1 MSDETAAALYP
12 SPPPFHLFFTDE
24 NVQQYKDL
32 ILEGRTPE
40 EISQIK
46 DIRFLIPPQQP
57 DGETYR
63 SFGDL
68 WWFQD
73 KVVGLKES
81 GITQLYDDG
90 DGDDDENL
98 LSPRRIEQL
107 KKLTQSLLIN
117 YLELLGIF
125 AANPSLVSKKIEE
138 IRIILINIHHL
149 LNSYRLHQSR
159 EAMILNYQQK
169 IQQTWDDVKKI
180 KDTCDKV
187 KSKIDNL
194 QKLAQSTLDQTASN
208 NGDVDG
214 DIEMEGNSTST
225 GTDDNMNLF
234 RKEALDALLN

>member
-1 MSDETAAALYP
+1 MSEETAAALYP
-12 SPPPFHLFFTDE
+12 SPPPFYNFFTSE

-32 ILEGRTPE
+32 LHEGKTPE

-46 DIRFLIPPQQP
+46 DIRFLVPPQKP
-57 DGETYR
+57 NGETYR

-73 KVVGLKES
+73 KVIGLKES
-81 GITQLYDDG
+81 GVTQLYEGEDG
-90 DGDDDENL
+90 ENDDENL

-107 KKLTQSLLIN
+107 KKLTQSLLVN
-117 YLELLGIF
+117 YLELIGIF
-125 AANPSLVSKKIEE
+125 ASNPSLVSKKIEE

-180 KDTCDKV
+180 NETCDRV
-187 KSKIDNL
+187 KSKIDQL
-194 QKLAQSTLDQTASN
+194 QKLAQSTLNQTNSGD
-208 NGDVDG
+208 GDV
-214 DIEMEGNSTST
+214 EMSENVPLTTVNGNDTI
-225 GTDDNMNLF
+225 DLL